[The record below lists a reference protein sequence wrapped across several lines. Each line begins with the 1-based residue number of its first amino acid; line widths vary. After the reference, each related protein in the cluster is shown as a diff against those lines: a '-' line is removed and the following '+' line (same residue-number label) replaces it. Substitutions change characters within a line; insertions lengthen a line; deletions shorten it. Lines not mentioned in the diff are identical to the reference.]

1 MKDQLIRKCV
11 FPAAGYGTRFLPATK
26 SMPKEMM
33 PIVNKP
39 LIEYGVDEA
48 IEAGIHGM
56 CIVTGRGKH
65 SLMDHFDK
73 NYELEDQIKGTNK
86 EEMLEDIRAIIDTAS
101 FTYIRQ
107 HEMKGLGHAILTSRE
122 LVGDEPFAVVL
133 ADDLCMNEDKGV
145 LKQMVELYKQF
156 RCSIVAVEEV
166 PEDETHKY
174 GVIAGEMIKDNIFRV
189 DNMVEKPE
197 QGTAP
202 SNLAIIGR
210 YILTPD
216 IFDIIDQTKPGK
228 GGEIQITDALLT
240 QAQQGCVLAYKFKG
254 QRFDCGSVEGF
265 IQATNHCYQ
274 NVYLAN
280 GNQDTKTEQLHPVLE
295 ELNLDVVA

>member
-1 MKDQLIRKCV
+1 MIKKCL

-48 IEAGIHGM
+48 LEAGINGM
-56 CIVTGRGKH
+56 CIVTGRGKNT
-65 SLMDHFDK
+65 LMDHFDK
-73 NYELEDQIKGTNK
+73 NYELEHQISGTNK
-86 EEMLEDIRAIIDTAS
+86 EELLEDIRATIDAAS

-107 HEMKGLGHAILTSRE
+107 KEMKGLGHAILTGRE
-122 LVGDEPFAVVL
+122 LVGDEAFAVVL
-133 ADDLCMNEDKGV
+133 ADDLCVNKNDGV
-145 LKQMVELYKQF
+145 LSQMVALYKQF

-174 GVIAGEMIKDNIFRV
+174 GVISGQEIKDDLFRV

-197 QGTAP
+197 PGTAP

-216 IFDIIDQTKPGK
+216 IFEILENTEPGK
-228 GGEIQITDALLT
+228 NGEIQITDALLK
-240 QAQQGCVLAYKFKG
+240 QAQSGCVLAYKFKG
-254 QRFDCGSVEGF
+254 ERFDCGSVEGF
-265 IQATNHCYQ
+265 IEATNYCYQ
-274 NVYLAN
+274 NIYLKSDAPN
-280 GNQDTKTEQLHPVLE
+280 KPQKTVKCG
-295 ELNLDVVA
+295 